1 MWVGTGAHSSSR
13 VNNFFLQ
20 QYCSVVIATE
30 AGRQDCR
37 NIFSTCQ
44 VYKAARSSVPSS
56 ALLYVGNLLN
66 TGICSTQKL
75 LWILLLH
82 THGSCAPSFWVT
94 GTTCFGSVDV
104 TTQRLYQELVYRNKP
119 FKEMIT
125 GSVAFSS
132 LHCSPAFFVCVRIF
146 SIQWTWLSWSL
157 EQATSWLNWQ
167 MTNNIAT

>member
-20 QYCSVVIATE
+20 LFCCYCHRSRS
-30 AGRQDCR
+30 AGYCR

-82 THGSCAPSFWVT
+82 THGSCALSFWVT
-94 GTTCFGSVDV
+94 GTTCFGSVDL

-132 LHCSPAFFVCVRIF
+132 LHCSPAFFVCVHIF
-146 SIQWTWLSWSL
+146 SIQWT
-157 EQATSWLNWQ
+157 
-167 MTNNIAT
+167 